1 MVNLLAK
8 KLRTVIMLLKISALA
23 FFLMIPQAYSETI
36 KQNLVVKVKNKNI
49 FEQEFRSENYKNL
62 FSNLY
67 VLRDSSLN
75 SEVLRKNKNIEYVE
89 IEQKSQKRE
98 LAKDESLLINS
109 SESREKSS
117 TEHNDPLLRYVW
129 SYGDAA
135 NNGMSVYEAR
145 REFGFNPEAT
155 ITVAVIDTGVEY
167 NHDDLKNVMWINT
180 KEISGNGID
189 DDGNG
194 YIDDIY
200 GINTINRLKD
210 GTASGDIRDIHSHGT
225 HVAGTIGAESNNLI
239 GIAGIASN
247 VKIMAIR
254 AVPHNGDES
263 DIDVAESLIY
273 AANNGARVVNCSFGK
288 KRNEGGKLIPEAL
301 EHLNKMGVVVV
312 VAAGNDRTNN
322 DRILQYPASFEVDNL
337 ISVASTT
344 NKGEL
349 SSFSNYGEKSVHIA
363 APGSS
368 IYSTTPRNKYTSMSG
383 TSMAS
388 PAVAGLVA
396 EVLSFHPDMTPLEV
410 KNLLMSSSIKSDDL
424 KGKTVSGGRA
434 NLLRALEAARNL

>member
-1 MVNLLAK
+1 
-8 KLRTVIMLLKISALA
+8 MLLKISALA
-23 FFLMIPQAYSETI
+23 FYLMTSHAYSASI

-67 VLRDSSLN
+67 VLRDSSLS
-75 SEVLRKNKNIEYVE
+75 SETLEKNKNIEYVE
-89 IEQKSQKRE
+89 VEQKSQKRE
-98 LAKDESLLINS
+98 LAKDETILINS

-129 SYGDAA
+129 SYGDAT

-167 NHDDLKNVMWINT
+167 NHDDLKNVMWVNT
-180 KEISGNGID
+180 KEIPDNGID

-210 GTASGDIRDIHSHGT
+210 GTASGEVRDTHSHGT

-247 VKIMAIR
+247 VRIMAIR
-254 AVPHNGDES
+254 TVPNNGDES

-288 KRNEGGKLIPEAL
+288 KRNEGGKLIPETL

-322 DRILQYPASFEVDNL
+322 DRVLQYPASFEVDNL

-344 NKGEL
+344 NRGEL

-368 IYSTTPRNKYTSMSG
+368 IYSTTPRNKYTSLSG

-396 EVLSFHPDMTPLEV
+396 EVLSFHPSMTPLEV
-410 KNLLMSSSIKSDDL
+410 KNLLMSSSIKSANL
-424 KGKTVSGGRA
+424 KGKTASGGRA
-434 NLLRALEAARNL
+434 NLLNALEAARNL